1 MNEIVQVPDDVDI
14 DSLDFSLDSDFK
26 SLDQEIRSLLKQH
39 SSLHP
44 RHKNDVGQFPGYRA
58 ILTPAPNSSFTQ
70 EPPRRH
76 DPQKIKAGL
85 EMERDLLEVGIIE
98 LSESP
103 YPCNALLTPKALP
116 FCVGS
121 NTRADRHIQ
130 RTTQADSIDLTN
142 RKWRF
147 TVDQRTH
154 NSGLLPARRYIC
166 PKQVTSYAFY
176 TEKQ

>member
-70 EPPRRH
+70 EPPRRY
-76 DPQKIKAGL
+76 DPQKIKNQSLKILSQYDNDQQL
-85 EMERDLLEVGIIE
+85 ELHQNEKM
-98 LSESP
+98 
-103 YPCNALLTPKALP
+103 N
-116 FCVGS
+116 
-121 NTRADRHIQ
+121 
-130 RTTQADSIDLTN
+130 
-142 RKWRF
+142 
-147 TVDQRTH
+147 
-154 NSGLLPARRYIC
+154 
-166 PKQVTSYAFY
+166 YAFDIN
-176 TEKQ
+176 